1 MLTMP
6 CFDPIVP
13 SAYVAPVHRRS
24 PNLSRRSLAA
34 LFAGVGVA
42 VVVAALAVTGTVL
55 ADRGG
60 EVASIDGHPV
70 TRDEL
75 LFHMRRVAP
84 TVQNE
89 LRNGRRLQGAIDW
102 TTPVGDR
109 TALDLLASRALDQIW
124 RDKATLI
131 LAEMRGLSIPI
142 DHEAFLEQLAAEN
155 EHRADAVARGET
167 VYGVTEFSAEEYYS
181 HRLTEVTTVLKERL
195 SAGPD
200 GPLRVND
207 ADVQRA
213 FDADRAAWSANATT
227 FSYSKLVVQVPDGA
241 SPDYVARLQ
250 RRVAAAGRLADVAA
264 RVPGATATTGT
275 YDGGSAGANAH
286 GQDLMALLGNL
297 APGELSAPVM
307 GTGQITYYELERK
320 TVDER
325 AAFADYS
332 RRIRQSLVEERFD
345 QYLQRTIASSDI
357 EVDADAVDAI
367 NAEDVRE

>member
-1 MLTMP
+1 MWHLSTEGART
-6 CFDPIVP
+6 CRAGP
-13 SAYVAPVHRRS
+13 SPPS
-24 PNLSRRSLAA
+24 
-34 LFAGVGVA
+34 FAGVGVA

-89 LRNGRRLQGAIDW
+89 LRNERRLQGAIDW

-131 LAEMRGLSIPI
+131 LAEKRGLSIPI
-142 DHEAFLEQLAAEN
+142 DHEAFLEQLADEN

-195 SAGPD
+195 SAD
-200 GPLRVND
+200 H
-207 ADVQRA
+207 
-213 FDADRAAWSANATT
+213 
-227 FSYSKLVVQVPDGA
+227 
-241 SPDYVARLQ
+241 
-250 RRVAAAGRLADVAA
+250 GR
-264 RVPGATATTGT
+264 P
-275 YDGGSAGANAH
+275 
-286 GQDLMALLGNL
+286 
-297 APGELSAPVM
+297 APG
-307 GTGQITYYELERK
+307 
-320 TVDER
+320 
-325 AAFADYS
+325 
-332 RRIRQSLVEERFD
+332 
-345 QYLQRTIASSDI
+345 QRC
-357 EVDADAVDAI
+357 
-367 NAEDVRE
+367 